1 MVLWYTIFP
10 PPEPPPREFVETVEQ
25 EGAASNEIRRNSNEV
40 ADKDSSLSSAK
51 PLTTIA
57 EVDSSLPSKEVTI
70 ENEKYRLV
78 LDTRGGIGKSL
89 QLKQFKHTKPRLT
102 LSTWFPFLTSFIG
115 PDYQNEVTEENRVSR
130 CQFGL
135 FVDKVDGT
143 FKAFSDGYISSG
155 YAAILVSVFNVLSI
169 EEQQQVTI
177 DDFREF
183 KIESLLT
190 MTRSDGFYQMIE
202 LMIKKAGE

>member
-1 MVLWYTIFP
+1 MKKIHEEIQKYNDKIEAFKIFDP
-10 PPEPPPREFVETVEQ
+10 NDMELYRWLIDL
-25 EGAASNEIRRNSNEV
+25 GKKL
-40 ADKDSSLSSAK
+40 KDDPLSEH
-51 PLTTIA
+51 LRI
-57 EVDSSLPSKEVTI
+57 
-70 ENEKYRLV
+70 
-78 LDTRGGIGKSL
+78 
-89 QLKQFKHTKPRLT
+89 
-102 LSTWFPFLTSFIG
+102 
-115 PDYQNEVTEENRVSR
+115 EENRVSR

-155 YAAILVSVFNVLSI
+155 YASILLDVFNSLSVEAQRQLKI
-169 EEQQQVTI
+169 E
-177 DDFREF
+177 DFREF

>member
-1 MVLWYTIFP
+1 MKKIHEEIQKYNDKIEAFKIFDP
-10 PPEPPPREFVETVEQ
+10 NDMELYRWLIDL
-25 EGAASNEIRRNSNEV
+25 GKKL
-40 ADKDSSLSSAK
+40 KD
-51 PLTTIA
+51 
-57 EVDSSLPSKEVTI
+57 DSLPEHL
-70 ENEKYRLV
+70 R
-78 LDTRGGIGKSL
+78 
-89 QLKQFKHTKPRLT
+89 
-102 LSTWFPFLTSFIG
+102 
-115 PDYQNEVTEENRVSR
+115 TEENRVSR

-135 FVDKVDGT
+135 FVDKVDDT

-155 YAAILVSVFNVLSI
+155 YASILLDVFNLLTT

-177 DDFREF
+177 DEFREF